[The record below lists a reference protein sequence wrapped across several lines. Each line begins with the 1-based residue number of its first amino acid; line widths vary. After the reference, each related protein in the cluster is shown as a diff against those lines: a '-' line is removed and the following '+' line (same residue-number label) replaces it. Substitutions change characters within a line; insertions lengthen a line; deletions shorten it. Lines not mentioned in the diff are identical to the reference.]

1 MKPESGA
8 RLAVSLV
15 ALGVPLA
22 LLGGWQATR
31 ASSVVT
37 LHARMS
43 ENGGWS
49 ADTLRVAAG
58 EPLQLNLISDDVVHG
73 FTIGHSDLT
82 PIDLQPGQMVRAT
95 LVFPQPGTYTF
106 YCTRWCGPNH
116 WRMRGEIEVTGPA
129 VSADAPQPPLYQ
141 TLGIDLDAPHPAAVV
156 PARRPSAAR
165 GADLG
170 ISLPAAF
177 TDRSAYV
184 ARSPAEAWLELRADA
199 TTDGLSDDAVW
210 DLVAWIWGSNATNA
224 SIEAGAALFAQNCA
238 ACHGE
243 SGAGDGVMAGSIDV
257 ASMGSGGTSAPL
269 APADFTDAAR
279 MLGASPALLHGKIT
293 RGGMGTGMPYWGP
306 ILTEAQIWSLAD
318 YLWTFQ
324 FEESK

>member
-8 RLAVSLV
+8 RLAVSLL
-15 ALGVPLA
+15 ALGLPLA
-22 LLGGWQATR
+22 LVGGWR
-31 ASSVVT
+31 AARSSSVVT
-37 LHARMS
+37 MHARMS
-43 ENGGWS
+43 EDGGWS
-49 ADTLRVAAG
+49 TETLRVAAG

-73 FTIGHSDLT
+73 FAIGHSDLT
-82 PIDLQPGQMVRAT
+82 PIDLQPGQMVRTT

-170 ISLPAAF
+170 IDLPATLA
-177 TDRSAYV
+177 DLSSSL
-184 ARSPAEAWLELRADA
+184 ARSPAEAWLELRADPS
-199 TTDGLSDDAVW
+199 TDGLSGDDVW
-210 DLVAWIWGSNATNA
+210 DLVAWVWRSYATDA

-279 MLGASPALLHGKIT
+279 MLGASPALLQGKIT

-306 ILTEAQIWSLAD
+306 VLTEAQIWSLTD

-324 FEESK
+324 FEESR

>member
-1 MKPESGA
+1 MKPGAGA

-15 ALGVPLA
+15 ALGLPLMV
-22 LLGGWQATR
+22 LGGWRATR
-31 ASSVVT
+31 ASSIVT

-43 ENGGWS
+43 EDGGWS

-58 EPLQLNLISDDVVHG
+58 QPLQLNLISDDVVHG
-73 FTIGHSDLT
+73 FAIGHVDLT

-116 WRMRGEIEVTGPA
+116 WRMRGEIEVSGPG
-129 VSADAPQPPLYQ
+129 VSEDSPQPPLYQ
-141 TLGIDLDAPHPAAVV
+141 TLGIDLDAPHPAGVV
-156 PARRPSAAR
+156 PNRRPSPAR
-165 GADLG
+165 GAGLG
-170 ISLPAAF
+170 INLPAGF

-184 ARSPAEAWLELRADA
+184 ARSPAAMWLALRADA
-199 TTDGLSDDAVW
+199 STQALPDKEVW
-210 DLVAWIWGSNATNA
+210 DLVAWIWRSNTTDA
-224 SIEAGAALFAQNCA
+224 SLAVGAALFAQNCA

-269 APADFTDAAR
+269 APADFTDPGR

-306 ILTEAQIWSLAD
+306 ILTEAQIWSLTD

-324 FEESK
+324 FEESQ